1 MLPENFDFEKIK
13 ERFIKELGV
22 EEYLR
27 QFKAQLDTLQCS
39 SKEKFETYYMVRSE
53 TLKKYAA

>member
-1 MLPENFDFEKIK
+1 MLPKNFDFETVK

-27 QFKAQLDTLQCS
+27 QFKAQLDQLSC
-39 SKEKFETYYMVRSE
+39 SKEEKFKSYYLVRQE